1 MERASHVPSVS
12 PRIGTAGSGGLNG
25 AQRLSAAST
34 SSSMLA
40 ENHEQTGQGNA
51 FHLPSVVVSPGAGID
66 GFAVEVETKLLAVA
80 LQVLEGRAIMR
91 RALQGRAVRVIS
103 GVDLA
108 QTFMEH
114 AHQGEGLGRIGSL
127 VEH

>member
-1 MERASHVPSVS
+1 M
-12 PRIGTAGSGGLNG
+12 NG
-25 AQRLSAAST
+25 AE
-34 SSSMLA
+34 MLA
-40 ENHEQTGQGNA
+40 ENHEQTGQVYV
-51 FHLPSVVVSPGAGID
+51 FHLPSVVVSPGAGVD

-91 RALQGRAVRVIS
+91 RALQGRAVRVIG

-108 QTFMEH
+108 QTLMEH